1 MSAAA
6 DPGSARARGMA
17 KMEEVYGFKVDPADV
32 PGDYT
37 AITVDHLFGTVWTRP
52 GLDLRE
58 RRLLTIGTLAALGMG
73 ELLEIQFACALERGE
88 LDVAQA
94 REVVIHLTH
103 YVGWPLSTTLAG
115 AAERAIAAAAEHG
128 RPAAGGAG
136 TEER

>member
-1 MSAAA
+1 MSAV
-6 DPGSARARGMA
+6 DPGSDRAKGMA

-37 AITVDHLFGTVWTRP
+37 AFTVDHLFGAVWTRP

-73 ELLEIQFACALERGE
+73 ELLEIQFACALERHE
-88 LDVAQA
+88 FDVEQA

-115 AAERAIAAAAEHG
+115 AAERAIAAAQKTADG
-128 RPAAGGAG
+128 AAADQ
-136 TEER
+136 